1 MKKTAKK
8 KKWLTLAK
16 TTNTAVETS
25 LKWICIDS
33 NLVGSVRNY
42 IIGDRS
48 EDQKEKNEFRGN
60 RLSKTRISRGISTQD
75 CKEMYE
81 KM

>member
-1 MKKTAKK
+1 M
-8 KKWLTLAK
+8 
-16 TTNTAVETS
+16 
-25 LKWICIDS
+25 
-33 NLVGSVRNY
+33 GSVRNY
-42 IIGDRS
+42 IIRDRS
-48 EDQKEKNEFRGN
+48 DDQKEKNEFRGN